1 LTYGN
6 DPDAQAGE
14 QPHSEGAGLSERVQL
29 PDAGT
34 VAAAAP
40 APREPVEDRH
50 LRRGMDESRLG
61 DQDSDPA
68 TGEVDRQVADQVN
81 IQAARVEVSQASWSG
96 PLPPPEILGQYERLL
111 PGAAERILSMAE
123 TAATGQIDNQKK
135 IAAAEIDASKRGLT
149 FAMRL
154 TMIMVGISAVFFMLG
169 ITRVGNVTA
178 SITAGSVFLSVPVI
192 MLVRAFITRS

>member
-1 LTYGN
+1 
-6 DPDAQAGE
+6 
-14 QPHSEGAGLSERVQL
+14 
-29 PDAGT
+29 
-34 VAAAAP
+34 
-40 APREPVEDRH
+40 
-50 LRRGMDESRLG
+50 MDESRLG